1 LFASE
6 GAAVGTGD
14 GSLDVLT
21 LGAAPG
27 SEGTVTLV
35 GPRTSGVIGRAI
47 VGDQGQGLLTISHQ
61 AEVSVGGLTVGERS
75 AADNRLTVQGATL
88 RVGGDLTVGAAGNG
102 MLSISAGGRVTSGP
116 GLIASS
122 IPTGGEGAV
131 VVDGEGSVWEVLDS
145 LVVGGDLFW
154 PRGLGHLAVIR
165 GGAVVVDEQLKVWP
179 TSEVLLNQGTIQA
192 DRVDVLGTLQ
202 GAGTVAGDVTLGAG
216 GVLSP
221 GLQLA
226 MPVGPGGPGGP
237 NGPHQQGGGKDA
249 LALAALLDGFGGE
262 ADEISASS
270 GLPARQLATVPE
282 PSAWGLLLAAL
293 ASLAMAG
300 RASRRGFVRRRAALR
315 PSIGP

>member
-1 LFASE
+1 
-6 GAAVGTGD
+6 
-14 GSLDVLT
+14 
-21 LGAAPG
+21 
-27 SEGTVTLV
+27 
-35 GPRTSGVIGRAI
+35 
-47 VGDQGQGLLTISHQ
+47 
-61 AEVSVGGLTVGERS
+61 
-75 AADNRLTVQGATL
+75 
-88 RVGGDLTVGAAGNG
+88 
-102 MLSISAGGRVTSGP
+102 
-116 GLIASS
+116 
-122 IPTGGEGAV
+122 
-131 VVDGEGSVWEVLDS
+131 
-145 LVVGGDLFW
+145 
-154 PRGLGHLAVIR
+154 
-165 GGAVVVDEQLKVWP
+165 VVVDEQLKVWP